1 MEASRTHS
9 RMSNTRVVRSLKME
23 DHLDVHLPPH
33 NQASSSSRIVLYR
46 ARHGTCFQ
54 RGDCGAKTRGAAVPQ
69 YVECTSFNYIQ
80 ISSGQAPAGGGHL
93 YVYLYR
99 VVDSHDS
106 SVCGYSATASE
117 SNGPSGTLTAKV
129 LGFSCGLTVKSNSTS
144 STGTASVSSGIGPGD
159 HPNFKGEAT
168 IGSIKADTGCVSG

>member
-1 MEASRTHS
+1 MFISPRTIRRVALAALCCTALVMALAS
-9 RMSNTRVVRSLKME
+9 NAAIAAPK
-23 DHLDVHLPPH
+23 P
-33 NQASSSSRIVLYR
+33 
-46 ARHGTCFQ
+46 
-54 RGDCGAKTRGAAVPQ
+54 GAPQ
-69 YVECTSFNYIQ
+69 SPLYVECTSFNYIQ